1 MCLAYVNRIWHS
13 VAFRLALVCG
23 SLVVLSVLLISGVL
37 YFGTI
42 VVMERNVD
50 AKIAGIT
57 SSFAEDAA
65 TNGLQS
71 VARRIEKSLTDGVDS
86 DVEILLLVNPQGR
99 KLAGNIP
106 DWIDAFAPVD
116 QNFNRQLLR
125 PSGLS
130 DSRMRLHRFNDGA
143 LMVVGRDMRDL
154 GEVRHLIIEAVVV
167 GGVLALVLAITGTY
181 IFRRQLEKR
190 IWAIRQ
196 TTMDIEAGNLER
208 RIKLASN
215 PDEFDRLSEDI
226 NRMLDRIQHLMDG
239 VRHVSN
245 TIAHNMRTPL
255 GLIRNR
261 LEEVLRTQPDRESL
275 EAATIFTIEG
285 IDSLIVV
292 LEKLLQIAEA
302 ESGTRRQPFSAV
314 SIDEVIQDL
323 IDLYGPAAEDHD
335 IHFLTEIE
343 GSPQILGDRDLLTG
357 ILINLFDNS
366 IKYAGDGAVIK
377 ISSYQDQNVV
387 TLIVEDNGL
396 GIPHIES
403 NKVLQRFYRL
413 NREQRG
419 SGLGLSIVAAF
430 TRLHD
435 GELFLED
442 AQPGMRVRMRFPRAL
457 ISVGNHEVTAGANMN
472 S

>member
-1 MCLAYVNRIWHS
+1 MTCHCCIPCAAWATCLEYVNSIWHS
-13 VAFRLALVCG
+13 VAFRLALICG

-50 AKIAGIT
+50 SKIAEIT
-57 SSFAEDAA
+57 NNFADDAEK
-65 TNGLQS
+65 NGLNS

-86 DVEILLLVNPQGR
+86 DVEILLLVNPQGV

-106 DWIDAFAPVD
+106 GWVDAFVPVGK
-116 QNFNRQLLR
+116 NFNRQLLR
-125 PSGLS
+125 PAGLS
-130 DSRMRLHRFNDGA
+130 DIRMRLHRFEDGA

-154 GEVRHLIIEAVVV
+154 GEVRILIVEAVAV
-167 GGVLALVLAITGTY
+167 GGVLALILAVVGTY
-181 IFRRQLEKR
+181 LFRRQLEKR
-190 IWAIRQ
+190 IMSIRQ
-196 TTMDIEAGNLER
+196 TTLDIEAGNLER
-208 RIKLASN
+208 RIKVANN

-226 NRMLDRIQHLMDG
+226 NHMLDRIQHLMDG

-261 LEEVLRTQPDRESL
+261 LEEVLRTNPDRESL
-275 EAATIFTIEG
+275 EAASIFTIEG
-285 IDSLIVV
+285 IDNLIVV

-314 SIDEVIQDL
+314 SIKDVIQDL
-323 IDLYGPAAEDHD
+323 IDLYSPAAEDYD
-335 IHFLTEIE
+335 IRFITSIE
-343 GSPQILGDRDLLTG
+343 GTPLILGDRDLLTG

-366 IKYAGDGAVIK
+366 IKYAGDGAVIR
-377 ISSYQDQNVV
+377 ISASQDPHFV

-413 NREQRG
+413 NKEQRG

-430 TRLHD
+430 TQLHD
-435 GELFLED
+435 GDLYLED
-442 AQPGMRVRMRFPRAL
+442 AQPGMRVRMRFPRA
-457 ISVGNHEVTAGANMN
+457 AD
-472 S
+472 